1 VLDAADLAAASR
13 PVEQVLAALRRRFT
27 YRAERGR
34 RSLDELLAALRRSA
48 GQPVPVNCLTLC
60 CVLASALRSG
70 GAGGAEG
77 SGNGGG
83 SGGAEASAHGGGSG
97 AAEGS
102 SPEEVFVAVGGRRGL
117 LEFHAWVLVRRAGGL
132 LWIAPE
138 TLRLAPA
145 DGAEL
150 WRGLALHLLFNDV
163 HLYLGEE
170 EKRRLLAPAPAP
182 TAGGWRLVLYGP
194 AGPAPDEL
202 ALVGLLRSGELARE
216 LDALDVLGADGSAQ
230 DVDDQYRNKKGRDT
244 AQEGD
249 DPAAPDG
256 DDRGAAKDGEDPAA
270 GPDGED
276 REAAKD
282 GEDPAAGP
290 DATAA
295 AGASGGAAGVSGARA
310 AALACGLLARE
321 GGRVV
326 AGRRLVIV
334 PAAEEERFRSL
345 VLPALGRYL
354 EVIGDA
360 VPRLRRAYA
369 GCAAAGWCSWAEVC
383 HAVVAGMLMDLEVG
397 RHLPAGVC
405 EEGPGPRVPVVWAFE
420 RPLAENAFGV
430 QSVRDPESGWSIAQ
444 LWHAGGARRELRID
458 PPLLREVG
466 RIAGSAPP
474 AGGASSVGRA
484 PSGGSAPPA
493 GSAPFPDSAPSGGSA
508 GGAPPL
514 DAGRGL
520 LWLRH
525 HRLVAGRRLRLPAF
539 AAADWRRL
547 EGALQPAAAA
557 LVAEA
562 VGPALAALGGEPFWT
577 PPRRLHA
584 AVRLLLE
591 AAADHVVAAGLLP
604 SFPPAG
610 VEAPG
615 WGRWLWEQDP
625 AAGSGSD
632 SAPRSADAPRS
643 AARG

>member
-83 SGGAEASAHGGGSG
+83 PGGAEASAHGGGSG

-170 EKRRLLAPAPAP
+170 EKRRLLAPAR

-216 LDALDVLGADGSAQ
+216 LDALDGLGAGGSAQ
-230 DVDDQYRNKKGRDT
+230 DVDDQYKKDKKGRIA

-249 DPAAPDG
+249 DPAGPDG
-256 DDRGAAKDGEDPAA
+256 DDRG
-270 GPDGED
+270 
-276 REAAKD
+276 AAKD

-295 AGASGGAAGVSGARA
+295 AGASGGAVGVSGARA

-360 VPRLRRAYA
+360 VPRLRRAFA
-369 GCAAAGWCSWAEVC
+369 DCAAAGWCSWTEVC

-458 PPLLREVG
+458 PPLLRAVG

-474 AGGASSVGRA
+474 GGGAPSAGSA
-484 PSGGSAPPA
+484 PAGGSAPPA
-493 GSAPFPDSAPSGGSA
+493 GSAPSRDSAPSGGSA
-508 GGAPPL
+508 GGALPV

-547 EGALQPAAAA
+547 QDALQPAAAA

-625 AAGSGSD
+625 AADSGSD

>member
-1 VLDAADLAAASR
+1 VLGAAHPADASR

-60 CVLASALRSG
+60 CVLASALRSAEAG
-70 GAGGAEG
+70 GAGG
-77 SGNGGG
+77 SGEGGG
-83 SGGAEASAHGGGSG
+83 SGGAGASAHGGGSG
-97 AAEGS
+97 AAEGC

-163 HLYLGEE
+163 HLCLGEE
-170 EKRRLLAPAPAP
+170 EKRRLLAPAR

-216 LDALDVLGADGSAQ
+216 LDALDVLGAGGSAE
-230 DVDDQYRNKKGRDT
+230 DVDDQTRNKKGRD
-244 AQEGD
+244 AAREGD

-276 REAAKD
+276 REAAQD
-282 GEDPAAGP
+282 GEDPAGGP

-295 AGASGGAAGVSGARA
+295 AGASGAGV

-360 VPRLRRAYA
+360 VPRLRRAFA
-369 GCAAAGWCSWAEVC
+369 DCAAAGWCSWAEVC

-397 RHLPAGVC
+397 RHLPAGVR
-405 EEGPGPRVPVVWAFE
+405 EDGPGPRVPVVWAFE

-474 AGGASSVGRA
+474 AGGAPSAGSA
-484 PSGGSAPPA
+484 PSGGSATPA
-493 GSAPFPDSAPSGGSA
+493 GSAPSPDSAPSGGSA
-508 GGAPPL
+508 GGALPV

-547 EGALQPAAAA
+547 EGALLPAAAA

-562 VGPALAALGGEPFWT
+562 VGPALAALGGEPFWK

-591 AAADHVVAAGLLP
+591 AAADHLIAAGLLP
-604 SFPPAG
+604 AFPPAG
-610 VEAPG
+610 GEAPG

-625 AAGSGSD
+625 EAGSGSAA
-632 SAPRSADAPRS
+632 APRSADAPRS
-643 AARG
+643 AAGG